1 LAFAGLHQL
10 LWPLHDDIERLPPPQ
25 ADALRV
31 AFGLAAAPAGGPN
44 PFLVALATLS
54 LLAEAAE
61 QRPVLCLVD
70 DAHWLDGSSA
80 DALLFVARRLE
91 AEGVAMLFA
100 ARETEGHLF
109 LPSGVRVCRLSGLEP
124 HAAAA
129 LLADIPG
136 EPLAPDVVQELIV
149 RLGGNPLALVEVP
162 PLLGSSDRAG
172 AEPLPDALPLSV
184 VMMRAFLTRVRQLP
198 RSTQILLEVV
208 AADDTG
214 DLATVLSVSGRFDV
228 SDQALSAAE
237 NAGLLRVGD
246 GRILFDHPLMRAAV
260 YQGTPFKRRRAVHMA
275 LADTPGL
282 TPDRRAWHLA
292 AAASGPDDT
301 VAAALEATADE
312 ARRRSGHSAAA
323 AALQRAAELKTEP
336 RLGTGRRRTS
346 PTPRTMSPPIAE
358 VNVDRGRSVPLP

>member
-1 LAFAGLHQL
+1 LTVLHGRAAELAAIERLLVSASHRQSGALILTGEAGIGKTALLAHAAQRAGGMQVLRVVGVESEAELAFAGLHQL

-31 AFGLAAAPAGGPN
+31 AFGLAGAPAGGPN
-44 PFLVALATLS
+44 RFLVALATLS

-61 QRPVLCLVD
+61 QLPVLCLVD

-109 LPSGVRVCRLSGLEP
+109 LPSGVPICRLSGLDP

-129 LLADIPG
+129 LLADIPS

-162 PLLGSSDRAG
+162 PLLGSSHRAG

-184 VMMRAFLTRVRQLP
+184 VMMRAFVTRVRQLP

-214 DLATVLSVSGRFDV
+214 DLVTVLSVSGRFDV

-237 NAGLLRVGD
+237 DAGLLRVGD
-246 GRILFDHPLMRAAV
+246 GRVMFDHP
-260 YQGTPFKRRRAVHMA
+260 
-275 LADTPGL
+275 
-282 TPDRRAWHLA
+282 
-292 AAASGPDDT
+292 
-301 VAAALEATADE
+301 
-312 ARRRSGHSAAA
+312 
-323 AALQRAAELKTEP
+323 
-336 RLGTGRRRTS
+336 
-346 PTPRTMSPPIAE
+346 
-358 VNVDRGRSVPLP
+358 